1 MERLRTAE
9 VRWFH
14 AGRAPAAV
22 AAWFDA
28 LGPPVEAASRTD
40 RYLRPT
46 DDALGVKLRE
56 GRVEAKRRDGTAGPL
71 AAGRAEATV
80 ETWTKW
86 SFALSEAPVVG
97 ETWVEVAKTRRQR
110 EHAAGDASCR
120 LELSE
125 VEVGG
130 AAWWSVCLEADGPNA
145 EARQRALAEAA
156 ARWLGRADAPALAA
170 ADARG
175 YPAWLMEVA
184 G

>member
-9 VRWFH
+9 ARWFRR
-14 AGRAPAAV
+14 GPTPDAV

-28 LGPPVEAASRTD
+28 LGPPVEPASRTD

-46 DDALGVKLRE
+46 DAALGVKLRE

-71 AAGRAEATV
+71 TAGRAEATV

-86 SFALSEAPVVG
+86 SFALSEAPEVG
-97 ETWVEVAKTRRQR
+97 EAWVEVAKTRRQR
-110 EHAAGDASCR
+110 EHEAGDGACR

-130 AAWWSVCLEADGPNA
+130 EAWWSVCLEADGPSA
-145 EARQRALAEAA
+145 EARQRALATAA
-156 ARWLGRADAPALAA
+156 VRWLGRADAPALSAD
-170 ADARG
+170 DARS
-175 YPAWLMEVA
+175 YPAWLREVA

>member
-9 VRWFH
+9 IRWFH
-14 AGRAPAAV
+14 VGRAPAAV

-28 LGPPVEAASRTD
+28 LGPPVEPASRTD

-46 DDALGVKLRE
+46 DAALGVKLRE

-71 AAGRAEATV
+71 AAATI

-86 SFALSEAPVVG
+86 SFALSEAPEVG
-97 ETWVEVAKTRRQR
+97 EMWVEVAKVRRQR
-110 EHAAGDASCR
+110 EHAVGDASCR

-125 VEVGG
+125 VGVGG
-130 AAWWSVCLEADGPNA
+130 EVWWSVCLEADGPSV
-145 EARQRALAEAA
+145 EARRHALASAA